1 MFSNSPVKNVV
12 EKLNPYSQ
20 KNKISRLKFERKSD
34 YKTFLKFIKDNTK
47 EVEDIKLPDEK
58 KKTGLLVAGGLGL
71 GLLALTAFRGRGSG
85 SGLEDGENVTDNA
98 LEKAAMQVKKISP
111 EVRTKRNLSTVD
123 DPLQDAIE
131 FQRGRT
137 KFRNI
142 EKKRLEDLKKLRQ
155 AKRDYVENRLKKRY
169 ERKAVKNL
177 KNIQEFEKK
186 FGIKRQTLDLDI
198 NPDTGKPYTRYDP
211 EIGMAPEDTRGKTKK
226 VNPFGINDPI
236 DDSFNQPKRKIDKKL
251 FNKSRQLNI
260 FNDLERQLKLDIPDD
275 GLFMRDI
282 EGDPQSAKIR
292 ADIEKQTGNRIR
304 DFTSDKKITSSPLD
318 DFLFGKDKDKQL
330 KMFDRKVP
338 LEERVMY
345 NPNQNRAGSTKLT
358 KVTPPK
364 LNMFDKITKFSN
376 QVLNSGIAKGIFSLS
391 NLLYNPK
398 AFLLYSVLRPTT
410 LADGT
415 LEGKPGVGIYDS
427 ENYFF
432 DEDTAVNIFMPPE
445 ERESMIP
452 FDSGIDIP
460 SVTTPTDLQ
469 TPKNDVFIDYEFNT
483 TEDMF
488 FIKMAGS

>member
-58 KKTGLLVAGGLGL
+58 KKIGLLAAGGLGL
-71 GLLALTAFRGRGSG
+71 GLLTLTAFRGRGSG

-142 EKKRLEDLKKLRQ
+142 EKKRKEDLKKLRQ

-198 NPDTGKPYTRYDP
+198 NP
-211 EIGMAPEDTRGKTKK
+211 E
-226 VNPFGINDPI
+226 
-236 DDSFNQPKRKIDKKL
+236 
-251 FNKSRQLNI
+251 
-260 FNDLERQLKLDIPDD
+260 
-275 GLFMRDI
+275 
-282 EGDPQSAKIR
+282 
-292 ADIEKQTGNRIR
+292 
-304 DFTSDKKITSSPLD
+304 
-318 DFLFGKDKDKQL
+318 
-330 KMFDRKVP
+330 
-338 LEERVMY
+338 
-345 NPNQNRAGSTKLT
+345 
-358 KVTPPK
+358 
-364 LNMFDKITKFSN
+364 
-376 QVLNSGIAKGIFSLS
+376 
-391 NLLYNPK
+391 
-398 AFLLYSVLRPTT
+398 
-410 LADGT
+410 
-415 LEGKPGVGIYDS
+415 
-427 ENYFF
+427 
-432 DEDTAVNIFMPPE
+432 
-445 ERESMIP
+445 
-452 FDSGIDIP
+452 
-460 SVTTPTDLQ
+460 
-469 TPKNDVFIDYEFNT
+469 
-483 TEDMF
+483 
-488 FIKMAGS
+488 